1 MNAKI
6 YKIVNDINDKNYVG
20 QTYQSIEKRFDRHCS
35 EARWRNTKKM
45 PIVLAIK
52 KYGREHF
59 RVELLEALEDN
70 VAQSIVDAKEVEW
83 GMRLNCLSPNGY
95 NLKLGRGKGT
105 VSNTTR
111 RRISIANRGRR
122 ISEETRHRLSI
133 SHLGHANSD
142 DTRRKLSDAF
152 RGKPPHKNT
161 TIGASRKNSKSYI
174 LKSPTGVEVVV
185 ENMRRFCADNDL
197 NRSRMSNLVQGKL
210 SNVKGWTLIKDL
222 GFNNI
227 NRS

>member
-6 YKIVNDINDKNYVG
+6 YKIVNDINHKNYVG
-20 QTYQSIEKRFDRHCS
+20 QTYQSVEKRFDRHCG

-59 RVELLEALEDN
+59 RVELLETLDEN
-70 VAQSIVDAKEVEW
+70 IPQSVVDAKEVEW
-83 GMRLNCLSPNGY
+83 GIRLNCLSPNGY
-95 NLKLGRGKGT
+95 NLKLGRGRGT

-111 RRISIANRGRR
+111 RRISLSNRGKVV
-122 ISEETRHRLSI
+122 SEETRRRLSI
-133 SHLGHANSD
+133 SHLGHKNSD
-142 DTRRKLSDAF
+142 DTRRKLSDVF
-152 RGKPPHKNT
+152 RGKAPHKNT
-161 TIGASRKNSKSYI
+161 AIGASRKNSKSYI
-174 LKSPTGVEVVV
+174 LKNPIGEEVVV
-185 ENMRRFCADNDL
+185 ENMKLFCIDNGL
-197 NRSRMSNLVQGKL
+197 CRSQMSNLVQGKTTC
-210 SNVKGWTLIKDL
+210 VRGWILVKDL